1 MIRAV
6 DVVILWNR
14 LSNLLA
20 RLLFPKVPKLPPS
33 ISIVSKTPNEALTC
47 VTDITLPCRNPL
59 FRETWI
65 APGETSIPKTLQPC
79 S

>member
-6 DVVILWNR
+6 GVVILWSR
-14 LSNLLA
+14 LSSLLA
-20 RLLFPKVPKLPPS
+20 RLQFPRVPKLPPS
-33 ISIVSKTPNEALTC
+33 IKIVSKTPNEAPTC
-47 VTDITLPCRNPL
+47 VTDITLLCRNPL
-59 FRETWI
+59 LRETWI